1 MAGTVESVPMTPE
14 GHAKLRREL
23 DQLEARRPAILE
35 TMKTA
40 REHGDLSENAEFHA
54 AHEELALV
62 ESRIREVGGKLS
74 RAQIV
79 ETSADRAPRGTVA
92 FGATVKVRDLDSN
105 DEEEYTLVGSGED
118 DFLKGRIATTS
129 PVGRALLT
137 RRTGEEVE
145 VKVPRGTMRLRIED
159 IRYNG

>member
-1 MAGTVESVPMTPE
+1 MAGTMESVPMTPE

-62 ESRIREVGGKLS
+62 ESRIREVGGRLG
-74 RAQIV
+74 RAQIID
-79 ETSADRAPRGTVA
+79 SAARAPRDAVA
-92 FGATVKVRDLDSN
+92 FGATVRVRDLDT
-105 DEEEYTLVGSGED
+105 DEEENYTLVGPGED

-137 RRTGEEVE
+137 RRSGEEVA
-145 VKVPRGTMRLRIED
+145 VQVPKGTIRLRVED
-159 IRYNG
+159 IRYDG